1 MATIL
6 EVDDKAVA
14 ARNHEAMLRTNQ
26 QMLNQARVQMNR
38 SNNEDRQ
45 QHFEEIK
52 VAGINNVFQ
61 NQELKKA
68 LIERNLFKN

>member
-6 EVDDKAVA
+6 EVDDKAA
-14 ARNHEAMLRTNQ
+14 ARNHEAMLRSNQ
-26 QMLNQARVQMNR
+26 HMLNHARAQMNR

-68 LIERNLFKN
+68 IIERNIFKN